1 MNQPTV
7 FVSSTIYD
15 FADMRSALKY
25 WLGEMGFRALLSEY
39 NDFQKNLNTNS

>member
-25 WLGEMGFRALLSEY
+25 WLGEMGFRAQLSEY
-39 NDFQKNLNTNS
+39 NDFQKNLNNNS